1 MTKLNPWIKRKLLG
15 LFVKTNGYISS
26 PIFGGQ
32 GIIFCFHR
40 ILPKDQH
47 STLFGGNSM
56 AASTE
61 YLEQLILTLKQRKY
75 EFVSMDE
82 VLIRLKKPKS
92 KFVCFSFD
100 DGYADNLSYGLP
112 LFEKYEIPFI
122 VYPSLNLLN
131 GDLIRWWD
139 ILEQQILTDTWV
151 KYEFPTH
158 TISLKT
164 ETLDEKKQAWWKI
177 RSSFLEWE
185 GKLNRSEILQLLAID
200 EQWNNL
206 FTRSVAIPEFRLAEL
221 KNHRL
226 FKIGSHTVN
235 HLPLKKL
242 PEEQVRF
249 ELQESKRYLENLMD
263 CEVRHLAYPYGSPN
277 ECGEREYK
285 IAKECGYLSGV
296 TFNPGNITGNNLNSF
311 ALPRFAGGE
320 EVKSEKLN
328 HILNGIKH
336 FADHY

>member
-1 MTKLNPWIKRKLLG
+1 
-15 LFVKTNGYISS
+15 
-26 PIFGGQ
+26 
-32 GIIFCFHR
+32 
-40 ILPKDQH
+40 
-47 STLFGGNSM
+47 
-56 AASTE
+56 
-61 YLEQLILTLKQRKY
+61 
-75 EFVSMDE
+75 
-82 VLIRLKKPKS
+82 
-92 KFVCFSFD
+92 
-100 DGYADNLSYGLP
+100 
-112 LFEKYEIPFI
+112 
-122 VYPSLNLLN
+122 
-131 GDLIRWWD
+131 
-139 ILEQQILTDTWV
+139 
-151 KYEFPTH
+151 
-158 TISLKT
+158 
-164 ETLDEKKQAWWKI
+164 LDEKKQAWWKI